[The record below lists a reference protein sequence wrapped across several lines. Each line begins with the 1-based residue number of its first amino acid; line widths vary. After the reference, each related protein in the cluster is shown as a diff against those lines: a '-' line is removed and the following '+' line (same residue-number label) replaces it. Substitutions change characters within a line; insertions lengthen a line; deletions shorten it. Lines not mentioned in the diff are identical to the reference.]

1 MTLARK
7 KFEFEKSL
15 GKILMSYRITMSM
28 NVLCKVKVAVDV
40 VVEELV
46 GLFAAAPS
54 GEESFFIRPPSAL
67 LLSLLSVEASVFS
80 V

>member
-46 GLFAAAPS
+46 GLFAVAS

>member
-1 MTLARK
+1 MTMARK

-46 GLFAAAPS
+46 GLFAAAS

>member
-46 GLFAAAPS
+46 GLFAAAS